1 MSSAVKIIVIFRTQ
15 NTITNNSI
23 VANILSVTKNNP
35 IEKYDIASQRYLMA
49 GIAIKCL
56 IFGGLCF
63 KQKGIKMENN
73 KIKQCSRLFRCIPI
87 CKDKSIDEQLNDFLA
102 SHPECQVDNIQMTN
116 TSNVDYLFVV
126 FNVIER

>member
-1 MSSAVKIIVIFRTQ
+1 
-15 NTITNNSI
+15 
-23 VANILSVTKNNP
+23 
-35 IEKYDIASQRYLMA
+35 MA

-73 KIKQCSRLFRCIPI
+73 KIKQYSRLFSCIPV
-87 CKDKSIDEQLNDFLA
+87 CQDKSIDVQLNDFLE

-116 TSNVDYLFVV
+116 TSTANYLFVV
-126 FNVIER
+126 FNVIGR